1 MLLGFKPD
9 EHERISV
16 RSSTHD
22 GVACSVILIKGDEV
36 NESREGRPHL
46 YTGRNR

>member
-1 MLLGFKPD
+1 VLLVLF
-9 EHERISV
+9 
-16 RSSTHD
+16 
-22 GVACSVILIKGDEV
+22 ILIKGDED